1 MTNGTS
7 ALVLDKKAA
16 GSLIPHPDLPL
27 VLKRDLIYK
36 ESARNGCN
44 AFRTVDF
51 AAMRDS
57 VIPVTLICHTGKAD
71 ISVFRRSKYDID
83 LLRSL
88 SEIQGGWMTTEHVRL
103 TVFLREN
110 PRKPLNKRSARLLYI
125 LRLHVTSLYFL
136 VCEQIFLIFAIGT
149 ICFDVQKPN
158 ASCRASVRAVLV

>member
-125 LRLHVTSLYFL
+125 TITRYIPLFLGLRANISHFCYRYDLL
-136 VCEQIFLIFAIGT
+136 
-149 ICFDVQKPN
+149 
-158 ASCRASVRAVLV
+158 